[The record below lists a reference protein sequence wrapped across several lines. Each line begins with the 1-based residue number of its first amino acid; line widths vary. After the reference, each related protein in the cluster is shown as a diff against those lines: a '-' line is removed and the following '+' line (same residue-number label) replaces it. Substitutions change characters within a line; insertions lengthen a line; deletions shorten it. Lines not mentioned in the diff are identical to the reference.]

1 MFRTKEVYMFCPLM
15 NRTCIERGCTLWIG
29 KETGT
34 CAIAML
40 PIHLNELNE
49 TLREISDDLYKLR
62 LGDDTK

>member
-1 MFRTKEVYMFCPLM
+1 MFCPMM